1 MSRIGKLPIAI
12 PSGVEV
18 KVGADVV
25 EVKGAK
31 AALTTPVC
39 DLLSYEV
46 ADGHIT
52 LTRKAETRESRA
64 QHGLRRTLLANCIE
78 GVTKGFS
85 KTLEVIG
92 VGYRVAVKG
101 NVIELQVGFSH
112 PVLVELPAGLSAKV
126 EGQKLTIMGA
136 DKVLVGEMA
145 ARIRRIREPE
155 PYKGKG
161 IKYETETILRKA
173 TEHARKNMVK
183 VPLIEGTLPYEI
195 LGEFGAGRVMLKPA
209 SRGTGIIAGG
219 AVRAVMEAAGV
230 NDVLAKAI
238 GTNNPH
244 NVLRATMAG
253 LAALRSADAV
263 SEIRGMKLEAPRK

>member
-31 AALTTPVC
+31 TTLTTPVC

-46 ADGHIT
+46 ADGHVT
-52 LTRKAETRESRA
+52 LTRKVETRESRS

-101 NVIELQVGFSH
+101 NVIELAVGFSH
-112 PVLVELPAGLSAKV
+112 PVLV
-126 EGQKLTIMGA
+126 
-136 DKVLVGEMA
+136 GETA
-145 ARIRRIREPE
+145 ARIRRIRKPE

-161 IKYETETILRKA
+161 IKYETETIRRKA
-173 TEHARKNMVK
+173 GK
-183 VPLIEGTLPYEI
+183 
-195 LGEFGAGRVMLKPA
+195 
-209 SRGTGIIAGG
+209 SGG
-219 AVRAVMEAAGV
+219 KG
-230 NDVLAKAI
+230 K
-238 GTNNPH
+238 
-244 NVLRATMAG
+244 
-253 LAALRSADAV
+253 
-263 SEIRGMKLEAPRK
+263 